1 MIDPLDIAYLAL
13 GAKTALEAR
22 LELVELRGGG
32 EMEYIG
38 EVIQYAPLLERI
50 YREIEDE
57 WIGVWAYDVC
67 EPVGEI
73 IGARLLAGEPVAE
86 QDVDIVVRA
95 AINAVM
101 QEVLH

>member
-13 GAKTALEAR
+13 GAKAALEEHLKEKVAITR
-22 LELVELRGGG
+22 GEL
-32 EMEYIG
+32 EYIG

-57 WIGVWAYDVC
+57 WGGVWAYDVC

-73 IGARLLAGEPVAE
+73 IGARLLEGEAVTE
-86 QDVDIVVRA
+86 QDVDIAVRV

-101 QEVLH
+101 QESVH